1 MVKELLIQFYKST
14 HFKPMRIIF
23 YRDGVSEGQFLP
35 VLTYELMA
43 IREACMKLE
52 TGYQPGIT
60 FVAVQKRHHT
70 RLFCSDRKEQCG
82 RSGNIPPG
90 TTVDTGITHPTEFDF
105 YLCSHAG
112 IQGTSR
118 PSHYHILWDDNHF
131 TADELQALT
140 YQLCHTYVR
149 CTRSV
154 SIPAPAYYAH
164 LVAFRARYHLVEKD
178 HDSGEGSA
186 QSSNGGGGGG
196 GAGSADGGSSMSVVG
211 ATTSSTPL
219 ASIGGAGSTSMG
231 QATAGS
237 GTGSQS
243 ERNVSHLSRAVAVH
257 PDASQ
262 VMYFA

>member
-1 MVKELLIQFYKST
+1 
-14 HFKPMRIIF
+14 
-23 YRDGVSEGQFLP
+23 
-35 VLTYELMA
+35 MA

-186 QSSNGGGGGG
+186 QSSNGGTGAPGISGAGGGG
-196 GAGSADGGSSMSVVG
+196 ISSIIDVNLISGGSSSG
-211 ATTSSTPL
+211 QTATGT
-219 ASIGGAGSTSMG
+219 
-231 QATAGS
+231 GS

>member
-1 MVKELLIQFYKST
+1 MLS
-14 HFKPMRIIF
+14 
-23 YRDGVSEGQFLP
+23 
-35 VLTYELMA
+35 YELMA

-52 TGYQPGIT
+52 NGYQPGIT
-60 FVAVQKRHHT
+60 FIAVQKRHHT
-70 RLFCSDRKEQCG
+70 RLFCADRKEQCG

-131 TADELQALT
+131 TADELQSLT

-186 QSSNGGGGGG
+186 QSSNGGGNGGHQGSTDLNSSQLIGGSAGGG
-196 GAGSADGGSSMSVVG
+196 GSSSA
-211 ATTSSTPL
+211 
-219 ASIGGAGSTSMG
+219 GGAHTSN
-231 QATAGS
+231 S
-237 GTGSQS
+237 GSQS
-243 ERNVSHLSRAVAVH
+243 GERNVSHLSRAVLVH
-257 PDASQ
+257 PDAAQ